1 MPFFAG
7 FFAFAALSFATFFG
21 AAFPTA
27 TFLPAAF
34 FFGFAALAAGF
45 ARSAALALT
54 AAFAVPVGFPFFGA
68 AGGFGIAGAMPGTST
83 ATLRA
88 AESRPVVH
96 HSTKDSEPWN
106 IAARAGSEARL

>member
-34 FFGFAALAAGF
+34 LAGALAAAF
-45 ARSAALALT
+45 ALT
-54 AAFAVPVGFPFFGA
+54 AGFAVPAGFPFFSA
-68 AGGFGIAGAMPGTST
+68 EGGFGCAGAMPGTST

-96 HSTKDSEPWN
+96 HSTKDSESWN